1 MLLGNSDG
9 FDFEREKNGDV
20 AREMHM
26 QMSDEIGTR
35 TINMVWGLEAHR
47 AEARAVRHRLDVG
60 VRHSVELVVR

>member
-9 FDFEREKNGDV
+9 FDFEHEKNGDV

-35 TINMVWGLEAHR
+35 TINMVW
-47 AEARAVRHRLDVG
+47 
-60 VRHSVELVVR
+60 

>member
-1 MLLGNSDG
+1 MYRFFMLLGNSDG

-35 TINMVWGLEAHR
+35 TINMVW
-47 AEARAVRHRLDVG
+47 
-60 VRHSVELVVR
+60 